1 MSICW
6 ASVVNA
12 ACGISRA
19 SFAIRPSVV
28 DTVVEPD
35 VSAIFPSNV
44 PAFRCLLPSTGSL
57 GLVPPLLR
65 YYQALR
71 LPAALPRRFV
81 AFAPRYRRCAL
92 GFALRAQG
100 AALTG
105 QGLFTGLPTTGSF
118 DGNDRTS
125 QVPGGP
131 LYERALL
138 SDPGGTSALGH
149 YRASMLP
156 SAQRTASAPT
166 TMLISGLNHTARP
179 FAVYASQSGLLHRH
193 ARLASGWLANLS
205 GRTGYP
211 LGPTERFQIISSSFP
226 RLHLAHPSPKST
238 GSLASTWVPALT
250 TG

>member
-6 ASVVNA
+6 ASAVNA

-19 SFAIRPSVV
+19 SFAIRPSFV

-92 GFALRAQG
+92 GFAPAG
-100 AALTG
+100 ARRSTHRPGVVHRTPQPVLSSTE
-105 QGLFTGLPTTGSF
+105 TTGPPRF
-118 DGNDRTS
+118 LEDPTLN
-125 QVPGGP
+125 VPCSLTPAGP
-131 LYERALL
+131 LRSATTAL
-138 SDPGGTSALGH
+138 
-149 YRASMLP
+149 RCCLP
-156 SAQRTASAPT
+156 LKGQR
-166 TMLISGLNHTARP
+166 
-179 FAVYASQSGLLHRH
+179 
-193 ARLASGWLANLS
+193 RL
-205 GRTGYP
+205 P
-211 LGPTERFQIISSSFP
+211 LRC
-226 RLHLAHPSPKST
+226 
-238 GSLASTWVPALT
+238 
-250 TG
+250 

>member
-6 ASVVNA
+6 ASAVNA

-19 SFAIRPSVV
+19 SFAIRPSFV

-92 GFALRAQG
+92 GFAPAG
-100 AALTG
+100 ARRSTHRPG
-105 QGLFTGLPTTGSF
+105 VVTGLPTTGSF

-125 QVPGGP
+125 QAPGGP

-179 FAVYASQSGLLHRH
+179 FAVYASQSGLLHHH

-205 GRTGYP
+205 GRAGYP
-211 LGPTERFQIISSSFP
+211 LGPNKRSQN
-226 RLHLAHPSPKST
+226 HLI
-238 GSLASTWVPALT
+238 LLC
-250 TG
+250 